1 MSIMFMFNVKQL
13 IMLKG
18 DRVLNCWN
26 LDTNVKDKNAVAS
39 FLMED
44 VCQNV
49 SVISNNDGATNMATV
64 TRSGVVHIYRHT
76 LNG

>member
-1 MSIMFMFNVKQL
+1 M
-13 IMLKG
+13 
-18 DRVLNCWN
+18 R
-26 LDTNVKDKNAVAS
+26 DKNAVAS

-49 SVISNNDGATNMATV
+49 SLTFGNNGATTMAAV
-64 TRSGVVHIYRHT
+64 TRSGVVHIYQHT